1 MKLTIENYNR
11 LTGLWENEGIII
23 SDVSEWGDR
32 YIFQCR
38 RISDGNVAG
47 AGNLHLM
54 RNPNKEGLYAIIKS
68 DNPREEHILSIEYLK
83 HMKNMAI
90 ALGVELGTIKPVMNT

>member
-38 RISDGNVAG
+38 RSFSDISG
-47 AGNLHLM
+47 AENLHLM
-54 RNPNKEGLYAIIKS
+54 RNPNEEGLYALIKS
-68 DNPREEHILSIEYLK
+68 DKPREEHILSIEYLK